1 MTKRN
6 QARQQVP
13 DETTE
18 LKNRLEETEETLRA
32 IRQYMVDAFVV
43 TRANGTHV
51 VTLNDADFPYR
62 MMVEAMNE
70 GAVTLIPDGTI
81 FYCNLCFAEMIQ
93 RESKKL
99 IGVRFQ
105 DLIPPDQKEA
115 FNALFDQAGRD
126 GTRGEFCL
134 QTANGNCVPVQ
145 LSIYQ
150 LVTDDF
156 SGISIIATNITER
169 KQSEEKIRSLASE
182 LTRAE
187 QEERHRISQIL
198 HDDLQQRLFA
208 IKAQLVLLT
217 SENEEDKVSPEV
229 QAHLNQLQGWLSE
242 TITITR
248 NLSIDLS
255 PIVLQGEGLAEAIA
269 WLSAQMKEQYD
280 LQVDLDAKESFNN
293 LDNHMRVLL
302 FQTVRELLFNIVKHA
317 GSTQAT
323 VTLEEADGL
332 GRITI
337 TDTGKGFDVRATMNN
352 PKASHGLLIL
362 QDRLNVMGGSMEVTS
377 KPGEGTR
384 VVIQTQWGRPATDSS
399 NG

>member
-1 MTKRN
+1 MTKKK
-6 QARQQVP
+6 QAHQQVP
-13 DETTE
+13 DEAAE
-18 LKNRLEETEETLRA
+18 LRNRLEETEETLRA

-81 FYCNLCFAEMIQ
+81 FYCNPRFAGMTQ
-93 RESKKL
+93 RDSKEL
-99 IGVRFQ
+99 IGTRFQ
-105 DLIPPDQKEA
+105 DLVLPEQQDA
-115 FNALFDQAGRD
+115 FDVIFDQAGRD

-134 QTANGNCVPVQ
+134 QTASGNCVPVQ
-145 LSIYQ
+145 LSVYQ

-156 SGISIIATNITER
+156 SGISIIAADITER
-169 KQSEEKIRSLASE
+169 IRSEEKIRSLASE

-187 QEERHRISQIL
+187 QDERHRISQIL

-208 IKAQLVLLT
+208 IKAQLIFLS
-217 SENEEDKVSPEV
+217 SESGENKVPPII
-229 QAHLNQLQGWLSE
+229 QAHLNQLERWLSD
-242 TITITR
+242 TISITR

-255 PIVLQGEGLAEAIA
+255 PVVLQGEGLAEAIA

-280 LQVDLDAKESFNN
+280 LQVDLDAKVSLNN
-293 LDNHMRVLL
+293 LDNHLRVLL
-302 FQTVRELLFNIVKHA
+302 FQAVRELLFNIVKHA

-323 VTLEEADGL
+323 VILEQADGL
-332 GRITI
+332 ARITI
-337 TDTGKGFDVRATMNN
+337 SDRGKGFDVGAIMND
-352 PKASHGLLIL
+352 PKTSHGLLII
-362 QDRLNVMGGSMEVTS
+362 QDRLSVMGGSMDVTS

-384 VVIQTQWGRPATDSS
+384 VVIETQLGKPRTNSSTD
-399 NG
+399 